1 MSNVDGGEGAA
12 ARPMSKM
19 WIRRSA
25 VIGVYLQVLIK
36 RHVSMDLQADF
47 KHFILYGRR
56 TVSARRSIGAC
67 H

>member
-1 MSNVDGGEGAA
+1 
-12 ARPMSKM
+12 MSKM

-36 RHVSMDLQADF
+36 RHVSMNLQADF

-56 TVSARRSIGAC
+56 TVSAQAKAPALAHALLQAC
-67 H
+67 SL